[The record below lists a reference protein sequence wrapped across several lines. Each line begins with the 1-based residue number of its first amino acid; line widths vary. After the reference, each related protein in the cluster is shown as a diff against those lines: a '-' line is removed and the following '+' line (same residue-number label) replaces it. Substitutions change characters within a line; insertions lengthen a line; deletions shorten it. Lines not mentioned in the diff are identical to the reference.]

1 MIDFAFPVMV
11 LMMCAVLVWA
21 KRKHS
26 MLEYVFVA
34 VMGLLGFVV
43 LLAVVYTIG
52 YIYESRDHE

>member
-1 MIDFAFPVMV
+1 
-11 LMMCAVLVWA
+11 
-21 KRKHS
+21 

>member
-1 MIDFAFPVMV
+1 MV